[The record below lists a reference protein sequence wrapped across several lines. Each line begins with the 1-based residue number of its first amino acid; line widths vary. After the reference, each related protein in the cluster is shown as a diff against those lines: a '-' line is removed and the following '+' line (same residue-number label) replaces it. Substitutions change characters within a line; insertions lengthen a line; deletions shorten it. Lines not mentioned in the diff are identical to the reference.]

1 MQKLLEYILNQMY
14 ENPEITVSESENEE
28 GSLVLTIHAPQS
40 EIGRIIGKGGKV
52 INAMKQIIKIQ
63 AIKENKRVEINVEEN
78 GVQTKEESEATPQE

>member
-1 MQKLLEYILNQMY
+1 MQELLEYILKNTIG
-14 ENPEITVSESENEE
+14 NPDITVTADDDE
-28 GSLVLTIHAPQS
+28 GNVILTIHAPQE

-78 GVQTKEESEATPQE
+78 GAQATGDSETTPQE